1 MSDITQNIDGFFW
14 LSLSTIIFTSVG
26 LFIRYSYKSKCKEV
40 SCCCLKIV
48 RDIDIERQED
58 MVFHDTK
65 SEEKITPNT
74 I

>member
-48 RDIDIERQED
+48 RYIDIERQED

>member
-1 MSDITQNIDGFFW
+1 MADITQNIDGFFW
-14 LSLSTIIFTSVG
+14 LSLATIIFTSVG

-58 MVFHDTK
+58 MGLQSK
-65 SEEKITPNT
+65 SEDKITSNT

>member
-14 LSLSTIIFTSVG
+14 LSLSTIIFTSIG

>member
-40 SCCCLKIV
+40 SCCCCLKIV

-65 SEEKITPNT
+65 SEEKITP
-74 I
+74 

>member
-14 LSLSTIIFTSVG
+14 LSLSTIIFTSIG

-65 SEEKITPNT
+65 SEEKIAPNT

>member
-1 MSDITQNIDGFFW
+1 MADITQNIDGFFW

-40 SCCCLKIV
+40 TCCCLKVV
-48 RDIDIERQED
+48 RDIDVERQED
-58 MVFHDTK
+58 MTLQSK
-65 SEEKITPNT
+65 SEEKITSNS

>member
-58 MVFHDTK
+58 MVFQDTK

>member
-1 MSDITQNIDGFFW
+1 MSDIAQNIDGFFW
-14 LSLSTIIFTSVG
+14 LSLSTIIFTSIG

>member
-65 SEEKITPNT
+65 SEEKIT
-74 I
+74 

>member
-65 SEEKITPNT
+65 SEEKIAP
-74 I
+74 